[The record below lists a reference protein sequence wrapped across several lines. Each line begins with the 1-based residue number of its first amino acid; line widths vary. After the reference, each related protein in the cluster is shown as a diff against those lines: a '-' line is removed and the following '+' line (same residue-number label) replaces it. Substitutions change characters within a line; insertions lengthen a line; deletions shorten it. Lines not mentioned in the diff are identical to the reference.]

1 MHVEVADS
9 CITVFVSL
17 VLVNG
22 SLSSSFQAPEDFRW
36 GSWLFLSWINKFSIS
51 SELGGDINS

>member
-36 GSWLFLSWINKFSIS
+36 GSWLFLSWI
-51 SELGGDINS
+51 